1 MQFLILVLGLTGLW
15 AGTEL
20 TIKGAVSVAKKLGL
34 SEFIVGAAI
43 LSVGSDLPELA
54 IAIQVAI
61 DNLGAGDASNIVVGS
76 AIGSTIGQIGL
87 VLGVAA
93 LLTHLTLTRRMIYRH
108 GVVVLLGSIV
118 LLALMGWDGTVT
130 QVEGIVLIVVYLIYF
145 FALWTDVGKNGTEEE
160 KNGQSLPKAVFF
172 LVVGFGIVIYSAE
185 LTVSS
190 AIEVARLLDV
200 KETLVAILLIGLGTS
215 LPELSISVGAA
226 LKKKAHMSVGNLIG
240 SNIFDTLV
248 PVGAGAAISGLSFDG
263 NMLRHELP
271 FLFFLTFV
279 VLFFFLRKR
288 GIQRWEAA
296 VILGLYGGFVLVK
309 VSNTII

>member
-1 MQFLILVLGLTGLW
+1 MQFLILVIGLTGLW

-20 TIKGAVSVAKKLGL
+20 TIKGAVAVSKKLGL

-61 DNLGAGDASNIVVGS
+61 DNLGADDSSNIVVGS

-93 LLTHLTLTRRMIYRH
+93 MLTHLTLTRRMIYRH
-108 GVVVLLGSIV
+108 GVVVLLGSII
-118 LLALMGWDGTVT
+118 LLALTGLDGMVT
-130 QVEGIVLIVVYLIYF
+130 QTEGLVLIGVYLMYF

-160 KNGQSLPKAVFF
+160 RNGQNLLKAIVF
-172 LVVGFGIVIYSAE
+172 LVIGFAVVIYSAE
-185 LTVSS
+185 ITVSS
-190 AIEVARLLDV
+190 AIEVARQLEV

-248 PVGAGAAISGLSFDG
+248 PIGAAAAISRVSFDD
-263 NMLRHELP
+263 NILVHELP
-271 FLFFLTFV
+271 YLFVLSAL
-279 VLFFFLRKR
+279 VLFFFAR
-288 GIQRWEAA
+288 GSGVYRHEAA
-296 VILGLYGGFVLVK
+296 IILGLYFAYVMAK
-309 VSNTII
+309 VYGAL

>member
-20 TIKGAVSVAKKLGL
+20 TIKGAVSVSKKLGL

-43 LSVGSDLPELA
+43 LSIGSDLPELA
-54 IAIQVAI
+54 IAIQVAV

-118 LLALMGWDGTVT
+118 LLALMGWDGIVT

-160 KNGQSLPKAVFF
+160 RNGQSLPKAVFF
-172 LVVGFGIVIYSAE
+172 LLAGFAIVIYSAE

-190 AIEVARLLDV
+190 AIEVARLLNV

-248 PVGAGAAISGLSFDG
+248 PIGAAAAISLVTFDD
-263 NMLRHELP
+263 NILIHELP
-271 FLFFLTFV
+271 YLFILSAL
-279 VLFFFLRKR
+279 VLFFFAR
-288 GIQRWEAA
+288 GTGVYRHEAFI
-296 VILGLYGGFVLVK
+296 ILGMYGAYVIAK
-309 VSNTII
+309 VYGAL

>member
-1 MQFLILVLGLTGLW
+1 MQCLILVIGLAGLW

-93 LLTHLTLTRRMIYRH
+93 LMTHLTLTRRMIYRH
-108 GVVVLLGSIV
+108 GVVVMLGSII
-118 LLALMGWDGTVT
+118 LLAIVGLDEIVT
-130 QVEGIVLIVVYLIYF
+130 QTEGLILIGVYLIYF

-160 KNGQSLPKAVFF
+160 RNGRNLPKALFYLF
-172 LVVGFGIVIYSAE
+172 VGFGIVIYSAE
-185 LTVSS
+185 LTVTS

-215 LPELSISVGAA
+215 LPELSISVAAA

-248 PVGAGAAISGLSFDG
+248 PIGAAAAISRVNFDD
-263 NMLRHELP
+263 NILVHELP
-271 FLFFLTFV
+271 YLFLLSAM
-279 VLFFFLRKR
+279 VLFFFAR
-288 GIQRWEAA
+288 GTGVYRHEAFI
-296 VILGLYGGFVLVK
+296 ILGFYGAYVIAK
-309 VSNTII
+309 VYGAL